1 MSSSPNAA
9 FTIILLASS
18 WQSEPTSPMNP
29 QVTQH
34 SSLDLESEML
44 PQEPPPWIVR
54 VTAWLLLAAFLW
66 ALLIAIVVRLPETVR
81 CRFVLI
87 PATGADPIQSPRQAV
102 ISHVAVN
109 EGQPVKKGDELFVLR
124 SDEIRGWDTQFRT
137 LSEDLHTKEESL
149 IRNEAAYASQLEIK
163 KSESEQAK
171 SEVKF
176 RQNHAGTSRD
186 LVARMEKLA
195 KQGGESE
202 IDLVKLKLDLA
213 GSEKDLSV
221 AQRTVQ
227 QVNLDR
233 ERMETEHARQRGEQQ
248 SDIEKLKMRI
258 GALKTDLENTHQN
271 LLTVRSPYEGVIIS
285 MDQRT
290 VGSVVQ
296 QGQVLCQLAPKDAK
310 PRARMT
316 LNEAGLPKLAIAQ
329 RIRYF
334 FDAFP
339 YQRYGAVTGILDWIS
354 ASAVTTTD
362 GSHFVALGSLDRS
375 EISPRTGQTLPLRV
389 GMRGDAHIIVGG
401 RTLIEYA
408 FEPIRQLRESMK
420 Q

>member
-1 MSSSPNAA
+1 MGSQ
-9 FTIILLASS
+9 L
-18 WQSEPTSPMNP
+18 
-29 QVTQH
+29 TQRG
-34 SSLDLESEML
+34 SLDAESEMS

-54 VTAWLLLAAFLW
+54 TTAWILVGAFLF
-66 ALLIAIVVRLPETVR
+66 ALLIAIVMRLPETVH
-81 CRFVLI
+81 CRFILI
-87 PATGADPIQSPRQAV
+87 PATGADPIQSPRQAI
-102 ISHVAVN
+102 ISRVAVE
-109 EGQPVKKGDELFVLR
+109 EGQPVKAGENLFVLR

-137 LSEDLHTKEESL
+137 LTEDLHTKEEGL
-149 IRNEAAYASQLEIK
+149 TQYKTAYAAELEIK
-163 KSESEQAK
+163 KAEIEQAK

-176 RQNHAGTSRD
+176 RQNHAATSRD
-186 LVARMEKLA
+186 LVTRMEKLA

-221 AQRTVQ
+221 AQRTLQ

-233 ERMETEHARQRGEQQ
+233 QRMETEHVRQLGEQRAE
-248 SDIEKLKMRI
+248 IEKLKMRL
-258 GALKTDLENTHQN
+258 GALKTDLENTQQN
-271 LLTVRSPYEGVIIS
+271 LLTLRSPYEGVVIS

-290 VGSVVQ
+290 VGSFVQ
-296 QGQVLCQLAPKDAK
+296 QGQVLCQLARKDSK

-316 LNEAGLPKLAIAQ
+316 VSEGGLPKLAVAQ
-329 RIRYF
+329 RVRYF

-339 YQRYGAVTGILDWIS
+339 YQRYGAVTGKLDWIS
-354 ASAVTTTD
+354 PSAVTTAD
-362 GSHFVALGSLDRS
+362 GSHFVALGSLDRY
-375 EISPRTGQTLPLRV
+375 EISPRAGQVLPLRV

>member
-1 MSSSPNAA
+1 MSSQ
-9 FTIILLASS
+9 L
-18 WQSEPTSPMNP
+18 
-29 QVTQH
+29 TQRG
-34 SSLDLESEML
+34 SLDAESEMS
-44 PQEPPPWIVR
+44 PQEPPPWIIR
-54 VTAWLLLAAFLW
+54 STAWILVAAFLF
-66 ALLIAIVVRLPETVR
+66 ALLIAIVMRLPETVH

-87 PATGADPIQSPRQAV
+87 PATGADPIQSPRQAI
-102 ISHVAVN
+102 ISHVAVE
-109 EGQPVKKGDELFVLR
+109 EGQPVKTGEELFVLR

-137 LSEDLHTKEESL
+137 LTEDLHSKEESF
-149 IRNEAAYASQLEIK
+149 IQYQTAYVAQLEIK
-163 KSESEQAK
+163 KAEIEQAK

-176 RQNHAGTSRD
+176 RDNHVNASRD

-195 KQGGESE
+195 TQGGVSQV
-202 IDLVKLKLDLA
+202 DLVKLKLDLA
-213 GSEKDLSV
+213 GSEKDFSV
-221 AQRTVQ
+221 AQRTLQ

-233 ERMETEHARQRGEQQ
+233 ERMEAEHTRQRGEQQ
-248 SDIEKLKMRI
+248 AEIEKLKMRI

-285 MDQRT
+285 MEQRT

-296 QGQVLCQLAPKDAK
+296 QGQILCQLASKDAK
-310 PRARMT
+310 PRARMS

-334 FDAFP
+334 FEAFP
-339 YQRYGAVTGILDWIS
+339 YQRYGAVTGKLDWVS
-354 ASAVTTTD
+354 PSAVTTTD
-362 GSHFVALGSLDRS
+362 GAHFVALGSLDRY
-375 EISPRTGQTLPLRV
+375 EISPRAGQVLPLRV
-389 GMRGDAHIIVGG
+389 GMRGEARIIVGG

>member
-1 MSSSPNAA
+1 MSSQ
-9 FTIILLASS
+9 L
-18 WQSEPTSPMNP
+18 
-29 QVTQH
+29 TQRG
-34 SSLDLESEML
+34 SLDAESEMS

-54 VTAWLLLAAFLW
+54 TTAWVLMGGFLLA
-66 ALLIAIVVRLPETVR
+66 LLVAIVMRLPETVH
-81 CRFVLI
+81 CPFILI
-87 PATGADPIQSPRQAV
+87 PATGADPIQSPRQAI
-102 ISHVAVN
+102 ISRVAVE
-109 EGQPVKKGDELFVLR
+109 EGQPVKAGENLFVLR

-137 LSEDLHTKEESL
+137 LTEDLQTKQESL
-149 IRNEAAYASQLEIK
+149 TQYETAYVSQLEIK
-163 KSESEQAK
+163 KAEIEQAK

-176 RQNHAGTSRD
+176 RENHAATSRD
-186 LVARMEKLA
+186 LVTRMEKLA

-221 AQRTVQ
+221 SQRTLQ

-233 ERMETEHARQRGEQQ
+233 ERVETEHVRQLGEERAE
-248 SDIEKLKMRI
+248 IEKLKMRL
-258 GALKTDLENTHQN
+258 GALKTDLENTQQN
-271 LLTVRSPYEGVIIS
+271 LLTLRSPYEGVVIS

-290 VGSVVQ
+290 VGSFVQ
-296 QGQVLCQLAPKDAK
+296 QGQVLCQLARKESK

-316 LNEAGLPKLAIAQ
+316 LSEAGLPKLAVAQ

-339 YQRYGAVTGILDWIS
+339 YQRYGAVTGKLDWIS
-354 ASAVTTTD
+354 PSAVTTTD
-362 GSHFVALGSLDRS
+362 GTHFVALGSLDRY
-375 EISPRTGQTLPLRV
+375 EISPRAGQVLPLRV

>member
-1 MSSSPNAA
+1 MSSQ
-9 FTIILLASS
+9 L
-18 WQSEPTSPMNP
+18 
-29 QVTQH
+29 TQRG
-34 SSLDLESEML
+34 SLDAESEMS

-54 VTAWLLLAAFLW
+54 STAWLLIGAFLF
-66 ALLIAIVVRLPETVR
+66 ALFIVIVMRLPETVN
-81 CRFVLI
+81 CQFVLI

-102 ISHVAVN
+102 ISRVAVE
-109 EGQPVKKGDELFVLR
+109 EGQPVKAGEDLFVLR

-137 LSEDLHTKEESL
+137 LTEDLHGKEESL
-149 IRNEAAYASQLEIK
+149 ARYNTAYASQLEIK
-163 KSESEQAK
+163 KAEIEQAK

-176 RQNHAGTSRD
+176 RENHATTSRD
-186 LVARMEKLA
+186 LVTRMEKLA
-195 KQGGESE
+195 QKGGISE
-202 IDLVKLKLDLA
+202 VDLIKLKLDLA

-233 ERMETEHARQRGEQQ
+233 QRIETEHARLRGEQQ
-248 SDIEKLKMRI
+248 SEIEKLKMRI
-258 GALKTDLENTHQN
+258 GALKTDLENTQQN

-290 VGSVVQ
+290 VGSFVQ

-316 LNEAGLPKLAIAQ
+316 LNEAGFPKLAIAQ
-329 RIRYF
+329 RVRYF
-334 FDAFP
+334 FEAFP
-339 YQRYGAVTGILDWIS
+339 YQRYGAVTGKLDWIS
-354 ASAVTTTD
+354 PSAVTTTD
-362 GSHFVALGSLDRS
+362 GSHFVALGSLDRDN
-375 EISPRTGQTLPLRV
+375 ISPRAGQVLALRV
-389 GMRGDAHIIVGG
+389 GMRGQAHIIVGG

>member
-1 MSSSPNAA
+1 MSSQ
-9 FTIILLASS
+9 L
-18 WQSEPTSPMNP
+18 
-29 QVTQH
+29 TQRGF
-34 SSLDLESEML
+34 LETESEML

-54 VTAWLLLAAFLW
+54 ATAWILVGAFLF
-66 ALLIAIVVRLPETVR
+66 ALFIAIVMRLPESVH
-81 CRFVLI
+81 CRFILI
-87 PATGADPIQSPRQAV
+87 PATGADPIQSPRQAI
-102 ISHVAVN
+102 ISRVAVE
-109 EGQPVKKGDELFVLR
+109 EGQPVKAGEDLFVLR

-137 LSEDLHTKEESL
+137 FTEDLHTKEEGL
-149 IRNEAAYASQLEIK
+149 TQYETACAAQLEIK
-163 KSESEQAK
+163 KAEIEQSK

-176 RQNHAGTSRD
+176 RENHAATSRD
-186 LVARMEKLA
+186 LVTRMEKLA
-195 KQGGESE
+195 KLGGESE
-202 IDLVKLKLDLA
+202 IDLIKSKLDLA

-221 AQRTVQ
+221 AQRTLQ

-233 ERMETEHARQRGEQQ
+233 QRMETDHARQLREQRA
-248 SDIEKLKMRI
+248 DIEKLKMRI
-258 GALKTDLENTHQN
+258 GALKADLENTQQN
-271 LLTVRSPYEGVIIS
+271 LLTLRSPYEGVIIS

-290 VGSVVQ
+290 VGSFVQ

-316 LNEAGLPKLAIAQ
+316 LNEAGLPKLGVAQ

-339 YQRYGAVTGILDWIS
+339 YQRYGAVTGKLDWIS
-354 ASAVTTTD
+354 PSAVTTTD
-362 GSHFVALGSLDRS
+362 GSHFVALGSLDSS